1 MAETARRHPPFR
13 AEHVGSLLR
22 PKELTQAFHAVSDG
36 TMSAEAFREVQDRA
50 IRDVV
55 AMQEE
60 IGLPAVT
67 DGEFRRASYWAHFVE
82 AVDGLSVR
90 TAAFTFHD
98 SGGAEQEFLSPHLT
112 GRLSRRHS
120 ASAAEFS
127 FLRSVTT
134 ATPKI
139 TMPSPPT
146 MHFWGE
152 DLSPDNDVYDDLD
165 AFLADLARVYRE
177 EIAELADLGA
187 RYIQIDEVPLA
198 MLCDANV
205 RDAVKRRGGEPADLV
220 GRDIRLINDALAE
233 RPEDM
238 TFAMHLCR
246 GNFKGQWLSEGGYE
260 AVAERIFSEIQVD
273 ALFLEYDSP
282 RAGDFAPLRFVS
294 DDKTVVLGLITS
306 KSGDLEAADGLRR
319 RIDEASQHIPLE
331 RLALSP
337 QCGFASTVKGNPVT
351 LDDEKNKLRLVV
363 EVADAV
369 WG

>member
-1 MAETARRHPPFR
+1 MTETARRHPPFR

-36 TMSAEAFREVQDRA
+36 TLSAEAFRAVQDRA

-60 IGLPAVT
+60 IGLPAVI

-98 SGGAEQEFLSPHLT
+98 AGGAEQEFLSPHLS

-127 FLRSVTT
+127 FLRSVTK

-152 DLSPDNDVYDDLD
+152 DLSPANDVYDDLD
-165 AFLADLARVYRE
+165 AFLTDLARVYRE

-205 RDAVKRRGGEPADLV
+205 RDAVKRRGAEPADLV
-220 GRDIRLINDALAE
+220 GRYIRLINDALAE
-233 RPEDM
+233 RPKDM

-246 GNFKGQWLSEGGYE
+246 GNFKGRWLSEGGYE

-306 KSGDLEAADGLRR
+306 KSGDLESADGLRR
-319 RIDEASQHIPLE
+319 RIDEASQHVPLE

>member
-1 MAETARRHPPFR
+1 MTATAKRNPPFR

-22 PKELTQAFHAVSDG
+22 PKELTRAFHEVSDG
-36 TMSAEAFREVQDRA
+36 SMTAEAFREVQDRA

-60 IGLPAVT
+60 IGLQAVT

-90 TAAFTFHD
+90 TSAFTFHD
-98 SGGAEQEFLSPHLT
+98 ASDEQQEFLAPHLS
-112 GRLSRRHS
+112 GRLSRGQS

-127 FLRSVTT
+127 FLKSATKV
-134 ATPKI
+134 TPKI

-146 MHFWGE
+146 MHFWDE
-152 DLSPDNDVYDDLD
+152 NLSPTNDIYDDLD
-165 AFLADLARVYRE
+165 AFFADLARIYRE
-177 EIAELADLGA
+177 EIAELAGLGA

-198 MLCDANV
+198 MLCDATV
-205 RDAVKRRGGEPADLV
+205 REAVRSRGADPEDLI
-220 GRDIRLINDALAE
+220 GRYIRLINDSLAD
-233 RPEDM
+233 RPENM
-238 TFAMHLCR
+238 TFAMHVCR

-273 ALFLEYDSP
+273 ALFLEYDTP

-306 KSGDLEAADGLRR
+306 KTGDLEAPDNLRR
-319 RIDEASQHIPLE
+319 RIDEATQYMPLE

-363 EVADAV
+363 DVAASV
-369 WG
+369 WR